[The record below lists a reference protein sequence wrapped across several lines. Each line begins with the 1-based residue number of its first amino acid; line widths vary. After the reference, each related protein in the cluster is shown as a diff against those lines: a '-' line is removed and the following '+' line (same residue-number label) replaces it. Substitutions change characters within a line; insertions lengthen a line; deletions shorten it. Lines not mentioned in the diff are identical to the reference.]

1 VKNMKERSKR
11 QLGLLDIFC
20 ISTGAMISSGLFVLP
35 AIAFSKAGPAV
46 ILSYLVAGLLLIP
59 AVLSKAELVTAMP
72 RAGGIYFYLER
83 ALGPAAGTFGGLAN
97 WFSLTLKSAFAL
109 LGMAIF
115 VMLIYPHSSEMQIR
129 ITAAAFCL
137 FFTSISLIGVKVTGR
152 LQILLVIIL
161 LVLLGLYLFR
171 GVNYIQLQR
180 YAPFM
185 PFGMGSVF
193 ATAGFVFVSYGGLTE
208 MVSIAE
214 EVKNP
219 NRDIP
224 LGMILALGM
233 TTLLYVLVVAVTVG
247 LVGAKELK
255 NTFVPISLGATTCM
269 GGVGIMLIALA
280 AFIAFITTA
289 NAGILSASRFPMA
302 MSGDQLLPSFFQ
314 KVNFRYKTPH
324 MSILITGG
332 FMILAVLFLKLEDL
346 VKTAS
351 TLMIILFMFV
361 NIAVIIMRESK
372 IPSYRPTLQA
382 PLYPWLQIF
391 GVIISGFLIF
401 EMGRVPLS
409 ITGIFVAVSLAWYLI
424 YARFRVN
431 RQSALMHVVERVT
444 DRKLVDA
451 TLHSELKQILIE
463 RDNIVEDRFDHLIKN
478 CVILDIDHS
487 LSAEDAF
494 RRLAEVLSPRLNI
507 DQKIL
512 FDLFTERE
520 AESSTVIAPGLAIPH
535 ILVEGKRKFDII
547 VVRCKDGIIFPET
560 PEPVHTMFVLVGS
573 MDERNFHLSALAAIA
588 QIAQDK
594 LFDRNW
600 LKARNIGELRDIIF
614 LAERKRIAAV

>member
-1 VKNMKERSKR
+1 MEIMKERSKR

-20 ISTGAMISSGLFVLP
+20 ISTGAMISSGLFILP

-46 ILSYLVAGLLLIP
+46 ILSYLIAGLLLIP

-72 RAGGIYFYLER
+72 KAGGIYFYLER

-115 VMLIYPHSSEMQIR
+115 AMLIYPHSSEMQIR
-129 ITAAAFCL
+129 IVAAAFCL

-161 LVLLGLYLFR
+161 LVLLGLYFFR
-171 GVNYIQLQR
+171 GINYIQLQR
-180 YAPFM
+180 YVPFM

-233 TTLLYVLVVAVTVG
+233 TTLLYVLVVAVTIG

-269 GGVGIMLIALA
+269 WGVGMMLIALA

-346 VKTAS
+346 VITAS

-391 GVIISGFLIF
+391 GVIISGFIIF
-401 EMGRVPLS
+401 EMGRVSLS

-478 CVILDIDHS
+478 CVLLDIDHS

-512 FDLFTERE
+512 FDLFTKRE

-600 LKARNIGELRDIIF
+600 LKARNTEELRDIIF